1 MVIVAWCELL
11 RATTWDIHVFP
22 SCFGDAVLPI
32 ETIDFCFVIFL
43 VMEYEFGM
51 VSCSRASMKLH

>member
-1 MVIVAWCELL
+1 MVLA
-11 RATTWDIHVFP
+11 ATWDIHVFP

-32 ETIDFCFVIFL
+32 EMCDFCFVIFL

-51 VSCSRASMKLH
+51 FSCSGASINLH